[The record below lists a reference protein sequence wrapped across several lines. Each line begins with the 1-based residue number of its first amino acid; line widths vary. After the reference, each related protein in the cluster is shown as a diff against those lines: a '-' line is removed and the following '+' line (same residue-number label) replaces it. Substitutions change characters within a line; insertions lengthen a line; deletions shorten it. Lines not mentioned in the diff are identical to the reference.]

1 MARRKLPLL
10 TERSLAQ
17 MKADRIELAA
27 AVESKMPA
35 VSCKPGCAA
44 CCSYPLYISILEGM
58 LLYRH
63 LTEKGYWTPAFR
75 QKLQAHDK
83 KTYDVVSQVWILLDI
98 PCPLLDK
105 NRKCIAYSARPF
117 SCRTMFAV
125 SDAHFCNPPEMMNAV
140 FVPRETMLAKFRQA
154 EAEILARHKL
164 ALVGLS
170 LSKAIL
176 LAEKIMTGDADL
188 EQFMRVALDN
198 LAEARST

>member
-1 MARRKLPLL
+1 
-10 TERSLAQ
+10 
-17 MKADRIELAA
+17 
-27 AVESKMPA
+27 
-35 VSCKPGCAA
+35 
-44 CCSYPLYISILEGM
+44 
-58 LLYRH
+58 
-63 LTEKGYWTPAFR
+63 
-75 QKLQAHDK
+75 
-83 KTYDVVSQVWILLDI
+83 
-98 PCPLLDK
+98 
-105 NRKCIAYSARPF
+105 
-117 SCRTMFAV
+117 MFAV